1 MPDFSSSSFLTLP
14 RAAVLCLPTGSALPP
29 ELRPSATCIPI
40 TFNTV
45 ANPLSLLGLSDSVH
59 HDNGLSAGPRPA
71 IEAHRDPLMV
81 SIPTVE
87 YNQLTRTSRRYGQ
100 SVPER
105 SHLCLKSLSSPHVF
119 VNLLNFSR
127 LCANLILGGTDE
139 ETIAP
144 LFAYLISQGSRLTRL
159 VVKLLSEAQPQ
170 EGIDNLEQEH
180 CFETSPE
187 SESTSPTSPLE
198 NESNGYHNRLGEWV
212 VSQPDPPNEYPP
224 RQSSFGSYV
233 STGSRAESYPVN
245 SGRRAPREG
254 NRTISLSNLAEGTTH
269 QDVANMIR
277 GGQVLDIYLRYRENT
292 ASVSFLREADA
303 KAFMSHVRKHD
314 LYIKQKRIDVT
325 WNERQFTLS
334 DHIVRKISS
343 GATRNLVIRKCGL
356 NHTVKSIREDLEH
369 IHNLVVLRVEFARGD
384 CHISTNSVTAATFA
398 RTCMMSRL
406 KYKGSR
412 IEHDVDECCQPL
424 DQAPF
429 KRLSRPKPAV
439 KERRP
444 STTTNRFNLLDIN
457 HSDDEA

>member
-1 MPDFSSSSFLTLP
+1 MPDFSSSSFFTLP
-14 RAAVLCLPTGSALPP
+14 RAAILCLPTGSALPP
-29 ELRPSATCIPI
+29 ELETFGHLHSQYL

-45 ANPLSLLGLSDSVH
+45 ANPLSLLGLTDSVH

-71 IEAHRDPLMV
+71 SEAHRDPLMV

-87 YNQLTRTSRRYGQ
+87 YNQLTRTSRRYA
-100 SVPER
+100 
-105 SHLCLKSLSSPHVF
+105 
-119 VNLLNFSR
+119 R

-139 ETIAP
+139 ETIA
-144 LFAYLISQGSRLTRL
+144 
-159 VVKLLSEAQPQ
+159 LLSETQPQ
-170 EGIDNLEQEH
+170 EGIDNLEPEH

-187 SESTSPTSPLE
+187 SESISPLE
-198 NESNGYHNRLGEWV
+198 TESNGYQNRLGEWV

-233 STGSRAESYPVN
+233 STGSRAESYPIN
-245 SGRRAPREG
+245 PGRRAPREG
-254 NRTISLSNLAEGTTH
+254 NRTIGLSNLAEGTTH
-269 QDVANMIR
+269 LDVANMIR
-277 GGQVLDIYLRYRENT
+277 GGQVLDIYLRYKENT
-292 ASVSFLREADA
+292 ASVSFMHEADA
-303 KAFMSHVRKHD
+303 KAYLNHVRKHD

-325 WNERQFTLS
+325 WNERQFILS
-334 DHIVRKISS
+334 DHIARKISS
-343 GATRNLVIRKCGL
+343 GATRNLVVRKCGL

-369 IHNLVVLRVEFARGD
+369 IHNLVVLRIEFARGD
-384 CHISTNSVTAATFA
+384 CYISTNSVTAATFA

-424 DQAPF
+424 DQVPF
-429 KRLSRPKPAV
+429 RRPSRPKPAV

-444 STTTNRFNLLDIN
+444 STTTNRFNLLDMN